1 MIAGYFDDHEHPIL
15 EITVIGEDSQVKV
28 PALIDTG
35 FDGYLSLPIPVAMSL
50 GLKLI
55 DSALIVLADGSTKTE
70 LLFRATVSIGGE
82 KRQARTFLTSG
93 ETALIGTQLLKD
105 FTLSIDFPQRKLS
118 LS

>member
-1 MIAGYFDDHEHPIL
+1 MTEGYFNDNEHPIL
-15 EITVIGEDSQVKV
+15 EITVTGEDSQVEI

-55 DSALIVLADGSTKTE
+55 DSALITLADGSKKTE
-70 LLFRATVSIGGE
+70 LLFTTKVSLEGKE
-82 KRQARTFLTSG
+82 SRARTFLTAG

-105 FTLSIDFPQRKLS
+105 FTLSIDFPQKKIS